1 MVLLASNNISNL
13 CAAIFKFQIN
23 FCYVILIVGVLV
35 WPFLMLKSP
44 MSFWQA
50 AIGAM
55 ITSIFAAIFI
65 VLGAIHDAPTC
76 TQVSFLIFYLP
87 SQYLLS
93 AMKNERNQGILRNQ
107 GEVATYPEYS
117 LKNLFLAYGTIAY
130 SFGGHGAFPTIQ
142 HDMVKPFRFNR
153 SVWASYIFILFVYLA
168 VSLAGYF
175 VYGGSMRN
183 TIIPSLQGDF
193 NRRKGLQEDI
203 NHKPLC

>member
-1 MVLLASNNISNL
+1 MLYLPPTANIDILGPTNTLRFHACRHIVSICLVLNQFGIVTSMVLLASNNISNL

-55 ITSIFAAIFI
+55 ITSIFAATFI

-76 TQVSFLIFYLP
+76 TQ
-87 SQYLLS
+87 
-93 AMKNERNQGILRNQ
+93 
-107 GEVATYPEYS
+107 VATYPEYS

-153 SVWASYIFILFVYLA
+153 SVWASYICEILIHFD
-168 VSLAGYF
+168 SQT
-175 VYGGSMRN
+175 S
-183 TIIPSLQGDF
+183 TKII
-193 NRRKGLQEDI
+193 
-203 NHKPLC
+203 